1 MSYIT
6 IADMFIQSI
15 EKYADNPAF
24 FDKINGEWQGKTYK
38 DAGEIVEN
46 LASGLAS
53 LGVQKE
59 DKIAIL
65 SPIHPNGHMLIML
78 LQGWE
83 Q

>member
-24 FDKINGEWQGKTYK
+24 FDKINGKWQGKTYK
-38 DAGEIVEN
+38 EAGEIVEN

-65 SPIHPNGHMLIML
+65 STHMLIML
-78 LQGWE
+78 LQDWE